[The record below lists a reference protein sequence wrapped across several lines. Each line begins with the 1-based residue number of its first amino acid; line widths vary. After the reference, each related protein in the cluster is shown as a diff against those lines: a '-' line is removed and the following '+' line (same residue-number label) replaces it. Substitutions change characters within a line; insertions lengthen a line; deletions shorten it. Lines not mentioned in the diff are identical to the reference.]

1 MKALYGESP
10 SFETLLEVFR
20 SLVQTVGEESV
31 RVGSNEHAIQ
41 TWAAIADEG
50 TAAERECSGV
60 EDLFLDVNVG
70 NCQALFET
78 SAR

>member
-41 TWAAIADEG
+41 TWAAIADEVTAG
-50 TAAERECSGV
+50 TADSTFNRVLKTSPLWLAE
-60 EDLFLDVNVG
+60 
-70 NCQALFET
+70 A
-78 SAR
+78 